1 MIISGAK
8 IRNKS
13 EKLISFSIFYFFMR
27 IKRCSNMAC
36 VEKGGSKNR
45 ETLPLFDKTMAAF
58 AIFIYP
64 MDR

>member
-1 MIISGAK
+1 
-8 IRNKS
+8 
-13 EKLISFSIFYFFMR
+13 MR

-45 ETLPLFDKTMAAF
+45 ETLPLFDKTTAAF